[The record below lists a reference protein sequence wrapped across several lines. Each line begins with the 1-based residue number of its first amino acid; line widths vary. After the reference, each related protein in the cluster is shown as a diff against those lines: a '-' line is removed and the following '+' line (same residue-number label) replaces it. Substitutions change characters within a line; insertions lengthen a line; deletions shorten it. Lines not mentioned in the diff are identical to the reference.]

1 MMIFEIVMFIIG
13 LYLTIGTIYTL
24 IFVWDEM
31 IPILTETGTE
41 KLKDIYIGIIL
52 TIVVYSPHNICN
64 GIKRILTNKK
74 D

>member
-24 IFVWDEM
+24 IFVWDGM

-52 TIVVYSPHNICN
+52 TIIRYWPYNMYN
-64 GIKRILTNKK
+64 GIKRILTKK